1 MSKPV
6 DDYEKVSVYPLEAAD
21 QEDLLSRNA
30 ECSFIWSTQ
39 DGHPLGVIMSYLWHD
54 GRFWLTAGSHRHR
67 ISAVRRDPRVS
78 IVVTSTGTKLGVG
91 KSITAKGH
99 CILHDDDETRKWFYP
114 AFAKHL
120 HKEEKMAKWFEEF
133 LDSPLRVVLE
143 VVPEKWITYDG
154 TKMALDSVGKL
165 PPEQKG
171 KPLESDTVRLD
182 HEMKRRGLSED

>member
-1 MSKPV
+1 MSDAV
-6 DDYEKVSVYPLEAAD
+6 GDYEKVSVYPLED
-21 QEDLLSRNA
+21 EDREALLVRHA
-30 ECSFIWSTQ
+30 ECTFIWSTQ
-39 DGHPLGVIMSYLWHD
+39 DGYPLGVIMSYLWQD

-78 IVVTSTGTKLGVG
+78 IVVTSTGTELRSG

-99 CILHDDDETRKWFYP
+99 CIIHDDDETRAWFYP
-114 AFAKHL
+114 AFSQHL
-120 HKEEKMAKWFEEF
+120 HKDEKMAKWFEAF
-133 LDSPLRVVLE
+133 LDSPLRIILE

-171 KPLESDTVRLD
+171 RPLESDTVRLER
-182 HEMKRRGLSED
+182 EMKRRGLTQD